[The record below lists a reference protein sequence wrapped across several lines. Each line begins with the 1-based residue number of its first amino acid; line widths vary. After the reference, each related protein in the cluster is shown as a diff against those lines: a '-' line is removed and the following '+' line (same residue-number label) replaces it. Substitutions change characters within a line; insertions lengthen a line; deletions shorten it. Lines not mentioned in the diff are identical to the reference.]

1 MDQLDLSIIIVS
13 HNTRDYTL
21 AALKAIHDTI
31 KTHTYEV
38 IVVENSSKDQSYEAV
53 QETFPQDVL
62 LKTDELVG
70 FSTANALGVQKAHG
84 EVLFFLNPDT
94 KVQEGAIDLLIE
106 HLRSLPACGAI
117 TGQLLNP
124 NGTIQPQG
132 GSLPNLLNVAAWMF
146 FVDDL
151 PFLSKLFVPY
161 QQRDTEFFKR
171 LQEHLGW
178 IGGTALLISKS
189 LYEKVGGWDSA
200 ITLYGEDVE
209 LCKRVHDAGKQVCLY
224 PGSKI
229 IHHQNKSTGSSH
241 RAKIGEMEGLIY
253 YWKKHNPGF
262 QVSILKAILWG
273 GSWLRIL
280 VFGILMRDE
289 SAKRT
294 YFEAQKRVVMD

>member
-1 MDQLDLSIIIVS
+1 MDQPDLSIIVVS

-21 AALKAIHDTI
+21 AALKAIHNTI

-38 IVVENSSKDQSYEAV
+38 IVVENASQDQSYEAI
-53 QETFPQDVL
+53 QKTFPND
-62 LKTDELVG
+62 TLVRSEKLIG
-70 FSTANALGVQKAHG
+70 FSAANTLGVQHARG
-84 EVLFFLNPDT
+84 ELLFFLNPDT
-94 KVQEGAIDLLIE
+94 EVQDGAVDLLIE

-117 TGQLLNP
+117 TSQLLNP

-132 GSLPNLLNVAAWMF
+132 GSLPTLLNVAAWML

-151 PFLSKLFVPY
+151 PFVSTLFVPY
-161 QQRDTEFFKR
+161 QQRDPEFFKR
-171 LQEHLGW
+171 FQEHLGW
-178 IGGTALLISKS
+178 IGGTALLISKT
-189 LYEKVGGWDSA
+189 LYEKIGGWDSA

-209 LCKRVHDAGKQVCLY
+209 LCKRVHSAGKHVCLY

-253 YWKKHNPGF
+253 YWKKHYPPF
-262 QVSILKAILWG
+262 QVPVLKAILWI
-273 GSWLRIL
+273 GSWLRIVL
-280 VFGILMRDE
+280 FGILMRDE